1 MRRKL
6 PWHLFR
12 TRGLPEMRIVPIWQ
26 ILLLC
31 KSFRILHSQDFK
43 GMASLKEILHHSE
56 ISSISNEQIYWAT
69 NRCSFDSLSFAH
81 SFWWKQYSTISS
93 PLLLPNLSYDQLT
106 FKHKHHNIFH
116 GTWNCHRST
125 IPFKITIFS
134 KVQNLLRTSQLRAK
148 KLISWNSVGDF
159 PWDNHHH
166 GKNRE
171 IPNLNLLGTPTAI
184 IHDRGAVRQTGADFA
199 DEQNPGG
206 GENPTMESVV
216 VLERDVLRCEDN
228 WPVSRIV
235 LQLGQRIVWAFE
247 QNSRGRRHPERLL

>member
-1 MRRKL
+1 
-6 PWHLFR
+6 
-12 TRGLPEMRIVPIWQ
+12 MRIVPIWQ

-69 NRCSFDSLSFAH
+69 KRCSFDSLSFAH
-81 SFWWKQYSTISS
+81 SSYFWWKQYLTISS

-125 IPFKITIFS
+125 IPFKITTFS
-134 KVQNLLRTSQLRAK
+134 KVKIFLGLQGQKN
-148 KLISWNSVGDF
+148 LISWNSVGDF
-159 PWDNHHH
+159 PCDNHHH

-171 IPNLNLLGTPTAI
+171 IPNLKLLGTPTAI

-216 VLERDVLRCEDN
+216 VLVGERERRAEV
-228 WPVSRIV
+228 WG
-235 LQLGQRIVWAFE
+235 QLASE
-247 QNSRGRRHPERLL
+247 QNSIAAWPENSLSFWAE